1 MKKLLKNQAQVR
13 IEKVIKKNLDKLC
26 LKWESYDNSCNGL
39 IDKKDERKISE
50 YSPKTNKFYGSNI
63 KVDLFLS
70 NYQTK
75 TDLKGAADVTSI

>member
-1 MKKLLKNQAQVR
+1 M

-75 TDLKGAADVTSI
+75 TDLKGAACVTSI